1 MGMAGGQRSVRK
13 QAKEVGMRQRQLWA
27 TLLVLTA
34 LLHWGC
40 GGGMPSMSGTDLLTK
55 LLTNQ
60 LGVTSNQATGGV
72 GSILSLAKERLPS
85 MDFTTLTKLIPG
97 ADTYMQSARDL
108 GAVTGPVG
116 DRAGLTSAFSRLGM
130 GSDKVPKFSQILS
143 DFVGKAGGQPASNL
157 VMQAVQ

>member
-1 MGMAGGQRSVRK
+1 MW
-13 QAKEVGMRQRQLWA
+13 QRQSWGS
-27 TLLVLTA
+27 LLILTA

-40 GGGMPSMSGTDLLTK
+40 AGMQSMGGTDVLTG

-60 LGVTSNQATGGV
+60 LGVTSNQAMGGV
-72 GSILSLAKERLPS
+72 GSILSLAKERLS
-85 MDFTTLTKLIPG
+85 GMDFTALTKLIPG
-97 ADTYMQSARDL
+97 ADTYMKTAKDL

-116 DRAGLTSAFSRLGM
+116 DRAGLTAAFSRLGM
-130 GSDKVPKFSQILS
+130 GADMVPKFTQVLS